1 MSPKVLLSERVPT
14 CLAKVAEGPCGKGH
28 PICNRCWPFSSEE
41 DREAIKAEYNFGK
54 DQPFCIA
61 GGCWEVVRLSG
72 EARDNSMCHKCYT
85 AQPHHRDATRS
96 RSPRRSAQSSSS
108 TDNVADFVTEVRHN
122 LLVWKRQAAAMA
134 VTADRLEEVLLKID
148 SEREARPI

>member
-1 MSPKVLLSERVPT
+1 MSLKVVLSERVPT
-14 CLAKVAEGPCGKGH
+14 CLAKVAKGPCGKGH

-41 DREAIKAEYNFGK
+41 DREAIKAEYNCGK
-54 DQPFCIA
+54 EQPFCIA

-122 LLVWKRQAAAMA
+122 LLLWKRQAAAMQ
-134 VTADRLEEVLLKID
+134 VTADRLEEMMLKID
-148 SEREARPI
+148 SERGARSI